1 VTKQTTPTR
10 EREPLDLRDLRVL
23 AHPLRLQLLSLLG
36 GSALSAAE
44 AARELGDS
52 QANVSY
58 HLRRLHEAGLVDVV
72 EEVAI
77 RGGRAKRYR
86 HDPASGERLGMSG
99 APELFVAMSSELAR
113 RAALQAPGT
122 RLTFTDAEF
131 FIDEAAFR
139 EVEGLVRQA
148 GILLADAAQPAGTP
162 GTHRVAATLA
172 LFELVAGATALS
184 GSGASGASAASG
196 ASSASGTSSASGA
209 AS

>member
-1 VTKQTTPTR
+1 MTEQTTSTR
-10 EREPLDLRDLRVL
+10 EARETRETRETREAREARDLRDLRVL

-44 AARELGDS
+44 AARELGES

-58 HLRRLHEAGLVDVV
+58 HLRRLREAGLVDVV

-86 HDPASGERLGMSG
+86 HDPASGALLGMSG

-122 RLTFTDAEF
+122 RSTFTDAEF
-131 FIDEAAFR
+131 YVDDAAYR
-139 EVEGLVRQA
+139 EVERLVRQA

-172 LFELVAGATALS
+172 LFELIREPAAT
-184 GSGASGASAASG
+184 
-196 ASSASGTSSASGA
+196 SASGA

>member
-1 VTKQTTPTR
+1 MTELTTPAHLSR
-10 EREPLDLRDLRVL
+10 WAPAARDRRDLRVL

-36 GSALSAAE
+36 GSAMSAAE

-58 HLRRLHEAGLVDVV
+58 HLRRLHEAGLVDVA

-86 HDPASGERLGMSG
+86 HDPASGPRLGMSG

-113 RAALQAPGT
+113 RAAMQAPGT
-122 RLTFTDAEF
+122 RSTFTDAEF
-131 FIDEAAFR
+131 FIDDAAYR
-139 EVEGLVRQA
+139 EVEQLVRQA
-148 GILLADAAQPAGTP
+148 GTLLADAAQPAGTP

-172 LFELVAGATALS
+172 LFELVRDDDAA
-184 GSGASGASAASG
+184 GASGAES
-196 ASSASGTSSASGA
+196 
-209 AS
+209 